1 MEGKKMKSLKKL
13 GRYLGLVDEVDV
25 DNDPEGRY
33 DILLKSRNNPNV
45 SSSRTSPTRSTAPDE
60 GVRLIPSSDREPE
73 SGRVI
78 NLPTHMQ
85 DSDEADSVEV
95 SRQIKMVSPMVFND
109 AEKIGIDFRNG
120 HPVMINLTEA
130 DAELQRRLID
140 FLSGTVLALGGKMQ
154 KASKGVILIV
164 PNGYQISSMQ
174 QDEITSGHFFNQG

>member
-1 MEGKKMKSLKKL
+1 MKSLKKL
-13 GRYLGLVDEVDV
+13 GQYLGLVDEHDAG
-25 DNDPEGRY
+25 NDPEGRY
-33 DILLKSRNNPNV
+33 DALLNTRNNPQA
-45 SSSRTSPTRSTAPDE
+45 TSNRPSAANE
-60 GVRLIPSSDREPE
+60 GVRTLPSSRPEPE
-73 SGRVI
+73 AGRVI
-78 NLPTHMQ
+78 NLPTQMHEA
-85 DSDEADSVEV
+85 DEYDSVEV